1 MVRIPQLTKSTQLG
15 KAISP
20 YLSVRTDATQRRG
33 VRVARAIERK
43 IDRAMQ
49 SIAGA
54 IRRKAKR
61 SIKKST
67 KTKPHSFPGQPI
79 RSGGKARIMFNTVER
94 NYNPRTMTLIVGFKK
109 TGFQNTGKDGAR
121 PVGGVTIPNMLEYG
135 GSVQASRPTVLLAKR
150 VAPKWKHNYW
160 LMKKAEV
167 KAKRKKQGKT
177 AKQMPLPKKK
187 DIKWVVIPPGNRKVK
202 ARPTMRLAF
211 NETIKAQNLKKHF
224 SNLRI
229 QDPSQLEKHIF

>member
-1 MVRIPQLTKSTQLG
+1 MVRIPRLTKSTQLG
-15 KAISP
+15 KAFSP
-20 YLSVRTDATQRRG
+20 YLSVRTNATQRRG

-43 IDRAMQ
+43 VDRAMQ

-61 SIKKST
+61 SIKKRL
-67 KTKPHSFPGQPI
+67 KTKPHSLPGQPI
-79 RSGGKARIMFNTVER
+79 RSGTTRRVMFNTVER
-94 NYNPRTMTLIVGFKK
+94 NYNARTMSLIVGFKK
-109 TGFQNTGKDGAR
+109 TGFQYTGKDGAR
-121 PVGGVTIPNMLEYG
+121 PVGGVTIPQLLEYG
-135 GSVQASRPTVLLAKR
+135 GSIQASRPTVLLAAR
-150 VAPKWKHNYW
+150 VAPKWKHQYW
-160 LMKKAEV
+160 LKKKAEV

-187 DIKWVVIPPGNRKVK
+187 DIDWVVIPPGNRKVK

-211 NETIKAQNLKKHF
+211 NETIKAKNLKKHF
-224 SNLRI
+224 RNLKI